1 MKWRFM
7 KFMHT
12 ADWQI
17 GMTFHGH
24 KEKSRIMMED
34 DRLEVIEAIG
44 EYANKTSNGIDFVLV
59 CGDMFETPRV
69 SETLVKK
76 TFKKIERI
84 NKPVFVLAGNH
95 EWNGS
100 EYMFSTK
107 YFLENKPKNLH
118 VLTAGI
124 NAVDGHSGVEI
135 VAAPLQGKVDEIDLV
150 KAQLDLLEPTNNI
163 RIMAGHGS
171 IDLIMPAGAR
181 KDLIAIAPIEKAL
194 AEKKISYVA
203 MGDRHSTTK
212 VGDTGLVWYSGAPEP
227 TSFAEDDQ
235 RNVLV
240 VEIKP
245 GEKAEVEKV
254 EVGQWDF
261 IRLGTKFEQ
270 YQLRTKQDLNDLE
283 KFVDK
288 VRRPSKTAIKIY
300 LDSVLDFD
308 TDVRRG
314 NLFDEWEDELL
325 ARFEVSKSSTGAR
338 IESDP
343 INEKAP
349 AGLSGYALSAYEEL
363 KELATSDDDEADIA
377 LEALK
382 LLTEFAGGNK

>member
-1 MKWRFM
+1 MRFI
-7 KFMHT
+7 HS

-17 GMTFHGH
+17 GMTFHGF

-44 EYANKTSNGIDFVLV
+44 EYANTPSNGIDFILV

-76 TFKKIERI
+76 TFKKIERV
-84 NKPVFVLAGNH
+84 NKPVYVLAGNH

-100 EYMFSTK
+100 EYMFETK

-118 VLTAGI
+118 VLKAGI
-124 NAVDGHSGVEI
+124 NSVEGIPGVEI
-135 VAAPLQGKVDEIDLV
+135 VAAPLEGKVDEIDLV

-181 KDLIAIAPIEKAL
+181 KDLIAIATIEKAL
-194 AEKKISYVA
+194 ADKKINYVA

-227 TSFAEDDQ
+227 TSFTEDEQ
-235 RNVLV
+235 RNILV
-240 VEIKP
+240 VDLNA
-245 GEKAEVEKV
+245 GEKAKVEKV
-254 EVGQWDF
+254 EVGQWEF

-270 YQLRTKQDLNDLE
+270 YQLRTKQDVSDLE
-283 KFVDK
+283 KMVDR
-288 VRRPSKTAIKIY
+288 VRKPSKTAIKIY

-314 NLFDEWEDELL
+314 NLFDEWEDEVL
-325 ARFEVSKSSTGAR
+325 ARFEVSKSSVGAR

-343 INEKAP
+343 LNEKAP
-349 AGLSGYALSAYEEL
+349 SGLSGYALDAYEEL
-363 KELATSDDDEADIA
+363 KELAMSDDTDADIA

>member
-1 MKWRFM
+1 M
-7 KFMHT
+7 KFIHT

-17 GMTFHGH
+17 GMTFHGF

-44 EYANKTSNGIDFVLV
+44 EYANKTQNGIDFVLV

-69 SETLVKK
+69 SEVLVKK

-84 NKPVFVLAGNH
+84 DRPVYVLAGNH
-95 EWNGS
+95 EWQGT
-100 EYMFSTK
+100 EYMFASK
-107 YFLENKPKNLH
+107 FFLENKPANLH
-118 VLTAGI
+118 VLVAGV
-124 NAVDGHSGVEI
+124 NTVEGLTGVEI
-135 VAAPLQGKVDEIDLV
+135 IAAPLEGKEDEIDLV
-150 KAQLDLLEPTNNI
+150 KAQIDLLNATTNI
-163 RIMAGHGS
+163 RIIAGHGS
-171 IDLIMPAGAR
+171 IDAIMPAGAR

-194 AEKKISYVA
+194 IDKKIHYVA

-212 VGDTGLVWYSGAPEP
+212 VGDTGLIWYSGAPEP
-227 TSFAEDDQ
+227 TSFTEDDQ
-235 RNVLV
+235 RNVLA
-240 VEIKP
+240 VEISTDGTVK
-245 GEKAEVEKV
+245 VEKV

-270 YQLRTKQDLNDLE
+270 HQLRTKLDLADLE
-283 KFVDK
+283 KLVDK
-288 VRRPSKTAIKIY
+288 IRKHSKTAIKIY

-308 TDVRRG
+308 TDVRRR
-314 NLFDEWEDELL
+314 NLFDEWEDDVL
-325 ARFEVSKSSTGAR
+325 ARFEVSESSKGAS

-343 INEKAP
+343 LTEKAP
-349 AGLSGYALSAYEEL
+349 AGLSGYALSAYDEL
-363 KELATSDDDEADIA
+363 KELAMSDDDESEIA